1 MKGLSPM
8 INFLGVTNDNHLEK
22 NIAINQ
28 AVLADYKWFW
38 VDFSE
43 PTDEELQH
51 LADTFHFHPL
61 AIEDCV
67 HEFQRPKLDYYKS
80 YTFYVTHIL
89 KEEHGCI
96 IKDEL
101 DFFVG
106 ENCIVTFH
114 KVPSE
119 EVSKVWSKFLAQES
133 LTGWDPY
140 YIFYEILDKI
150 VDNYFPLI
158 YKIED
163 ELEKMIENTNKHS
176 MNHLMNDLFETRNML
191 LNLLHSVNPMRDLLY
206 RMLNS
211 HHLNVNRISERR
223 EYFSDIYDHL
233 LKLSEMV
240 MTNREVTADIRDSY
254 LSLNSH
260 QTNNVMKLLTIITS
274 IFAPLTFIAGIY
286 GMNFENMPELSWKY
300 GYVFSLGLMV
310 LIGAA
315 MLLWFRRK
323 GWFK

>member
-1 MKGLSPM
+1 M
-8 INFLGVTNDNHLEK
+8 INFLGITNDDHLEK
-22 NIAINQ
+22 NIDIHS
-28 AVLADYKWFW
+28 AVLSDYKWFW

-43 PTDEELQH
+43 PTEEELKH
-51 LADTFHFHPL
+51 LSDTFHFHPL

-67 HEFQRPKLDYYKS
+67 HDFQRPKLDYYNN
-80 YTFYVTHIL
+80 YTFYVTHL
-89 KEEHGCI
+89 VREDNEKLVKE
-96 IKDEL
+96 EL

-114 KVPSE
+114 KVPSL
-119 EVSKVWSKFLAQES
+119 EVTKVWNRIITLDS
-133 LTGWDPY
+133 LVNWDAHY
-140 YIFYEILDKI
+140 VFYEILDKI

-163 ELEKMIENTNKHS
+163 ELEKMIENTNNNS
-176 MNHLMNDLFETRNML
+176 MNQLMNELFETRNRL
-191 LNLLHSVNPMRDLLY
+191 LNLLHTVNPMRDLLY

-211 HHLNVNRISERR
+211 HHLNLNRVEERR

-286 GMNFENMPELSWKY
+286 GMNFENIPELRWEN
-300 GYVFSLGLMV
+300 GYFFSLGLMMV
-310 LIGAA
+310 IGVV
-315 MLLWFRRK
+315 MLLWFRKK